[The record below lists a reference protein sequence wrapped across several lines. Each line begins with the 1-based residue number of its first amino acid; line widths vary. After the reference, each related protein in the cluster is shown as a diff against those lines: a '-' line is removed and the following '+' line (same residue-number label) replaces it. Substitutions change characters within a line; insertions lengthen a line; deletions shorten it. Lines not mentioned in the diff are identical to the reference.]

1 LDADG
6 ACDSA
11 SDGSEVKL
19 APFFAQKKPRKH
31 GFWGFS
37 NNGGEIGI

>member
-19 APFFAQKKPRKH
+19 APFFAQKKAPEAWLLGLFK
-31 GFWGFS
+31 
-37 NNGGEIGI
+37 